1 MIGVKSKSS
10 SFEPRFSLS
19 RMFRNLDRVQDLV
32 VFCGGVI
39 LVLKMIFILAD
50 IVMAL
55 KTDLDFQTFISQIL
69 FLLILVDLFRLLTLY
84 LKDHRIVVGIAV
96 EVTILCVLREIIV
109 QGLMYIDEIHLFAM
123 CNVLLV
129 LGCLMLIAREVEKKK
144 Y

>member
-10 SFEPRFSLS
+10 SFEPRFSFS

-55 KTDLDFQTFISQIL
+55 KTDLDFQTFISQSL
-69 FLLILVDLFRLLTLY
+69 FLLILVDLFRLLTVY
-84 LKDHRIVVGIAV
+84 LKDHRIVVSIAV

-109 QGLMYIDEIHLFAM
+109 QGLMHIDEIHLFAM

-144 Y
+144 H